1 MMCIYVSVCVKHMSI
16 GSLRGQKM
24 TLESL
29 VLELQ
34 AVVRHLTWVLGAK
47 RQTQV
52 LCKSSLSF

>member
-29 VLELQ
+29 VLEL
-34 AVVRHLTWVLGAK
+34 
-47 RQTQV
+47 
-52 LCKSSLSF
+52 

>member
-1 MMCIYVSVCVKHMSI
+1 MCIYVSVCVKHMSI

-34 AVVRHLTWVLGAK
+34 VVVRHLTWVLGAK
-47 RQTQV
+47 LR
-52 LCKSSLSF
+52 SFARAACPLNS